1 MSRIPERL
9 IERRL
14 VEGVQALGGV
24 AYKWVCPG
32 HAGVPDRI
40 VLLPGGR
47 MLLVELKAKD
57 GQPSAGQLSRADRLS
72 RLGFP
77 VRFVYGLDGVD
88 RLLEEL
94 RNVSSESVSVGRKAS
109 ASWRTARRTC
119 RRVRKNWP
127 EALPNWQAARKN

>member
-40 VLLPGGR
+40 VLLSGGR
-47 MLLVELKAKD
+47 LLLTELKAKD
-57 GQPSAGQLSRADRLS
+57 GHPSPGQLVMAARLE

-77 VRFVYGLDGVD
+77 VRFVYGLDGVERFLKEIGNSRPD
-88 RLLEEL
+88 TAD
-94 RNVSSESVSVGRKAS
+94 VGR
-109 ASWRTARRTC
+109 
-119 RRVRKNWP
+119 NG
-127 EALPNWQAARKN
+127 

>member
-1 MSRIPERL
+1 MACQGVLKNIPGGQRAMSRIPERL

-57 GQPSAGQLSRADRLS
+57 GTPSPGQLVMAARLE

-88 RLLEEL
+88 QLLDEL
-94 RNVSSESVSVGRKAS
+94 AKGNPDTVHVGRKG
-109 ASWRTARRTC
+109 
-119 RRVRKNWP
+119 
-127 EALPNWQAARKN
+127 